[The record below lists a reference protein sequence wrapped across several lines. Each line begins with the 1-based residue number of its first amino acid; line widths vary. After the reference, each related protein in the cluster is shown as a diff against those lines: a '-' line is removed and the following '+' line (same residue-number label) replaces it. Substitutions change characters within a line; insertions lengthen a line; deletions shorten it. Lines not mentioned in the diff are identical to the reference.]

1 MMQIISG
8 VYFVMYNQVTP
19 CCSFTNFNF
28 PNSKN
33 IFFFFLRSVRR
44 NWLSLSIC
52 LSFCRDNF
60 LVRYSVMF
68 IILNQ
73 LSDWLNDWPEL
84 YAVSAIFEPCNVEP
98 AVRRENHEIVMIIAH
113 TFCVGICVQLSYEET
128 IDVET
133 YSIQIFFWL
142 WFIINK

>member
-1 MMQIISG
+1 MMQIYLEYILSCMIKSLLAEALQFLFSRIRRI
-8 VYFVMYNQVTP
+8 YP
-19 CCSFTNFNF
+19 
-28 PNSKN
+28 
-33 IFFFFLRSVRR
+33 FLRSVRR

-113 TFCVGICVQLSYEET
+113 TFCVDICVQLSYEET
-128 IDVET
+128 IDVGI
-133 YSIQIFFWL
+133 YSIQLFLWP
-142 WFIINK
+142 WFINNN